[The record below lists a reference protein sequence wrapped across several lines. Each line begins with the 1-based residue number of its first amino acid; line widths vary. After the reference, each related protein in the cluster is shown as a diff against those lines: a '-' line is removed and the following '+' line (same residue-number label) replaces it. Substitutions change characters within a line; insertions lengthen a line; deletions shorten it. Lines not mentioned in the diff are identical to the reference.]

1 MKNFRSFLIENDTA
15 ADVTG
20 AYKACRE
27 EELYSRKD
35 SVDKVRK
42 DFSACLND
50 VDDTPVFWLALA
62 FAMAERSELT
72 KSVLK
77 NALIHLDSFYFK
89 DRYAEPFG
97 FVNEIEEIK
106 SFLESNIGPAN
117 TQKSKPPKKSI
128 WKINDCYAFQLKSE
142 KATEL
147 GVHGRFLIIHYVGS
161 SDWEKK
167 TFPIVHLFI
176 TTDDTMPD
184 TAEKIS
190 FCIPIP
196 TRTYCT
202 PYTYRFRTSGISHYN
217 EENGFLY
224 LGNFENIS
232 FPEETIETNAIF
244 CPPLDPKHFEQNS
257 LSSIE
262 PFGIGWLQKHFL

>member
-1 MKNFRSFLIENDTA
+1 MKNFQSFLIENDMA
-15 ADVTG
+15 ADVAG
-20 AYKACRE
+20 AYRAYRE
-27 EELYSRKD
+27 EGLYSRKD
-35 SVDKVRK
+35 SVDKIRK
-42 DFSACLND
+42 DLSACLND
-50 VDDTPVFWLALA
+50 MDDTPVFWIALA
-62 FAMAERSELT
+62 FAMAERNELT

-97 FVNEIEEIK
+97 FENEIEEIK
-106 SFLESNIGPAN
+106 SFFESSLGPSN
-117 TQKSKPPKKSI
+117 TKKSKTHKKVV

-161 SDWEKK
+161 SNWEKK
-167 TFPIVHLFI
+167 TFPIVHLFM
-176 TTDDTMPD
+176 TADDTMPD
-184 TAEKIS
+184 TAEKIFS
-190 FCIPIP
+190 CIPIP

-202 PYTYRFRTSGISHYN
+202 PYTYRFRTSGISYYN

-232 FPEETIETNAIF
+232 FPEESIETNAIF